1 VLTAAAQENTRI
13 VLGLTVS
20 DDNGLLLRSGESL
33 SDTIE
38 AIADWDPLAV
48 VINCSKPE
56 AVSQALP
63 VLANAGCPFG
73 AYANGFTAIDAL
85 EPGGVVDV
93 LEARNDL
100 NPDQYALFVAQWLE
114 MGATIIG
121 GCCEVGPAHIAAMHR
136 LVSDRGLNSA
146 GWQALISR

>member
-1 VLTAAAQENTRI
+1 M
-13 VLGLTVS
+13 
-20 DDNGLLLRSGESL
+20 
-33 SDTIE
+33 
-38 AIADWDPLAV
+38 
-48 VINCSKPE
+48 VIHCSKPE

-63 VLANAGCPFG
+63 VLAQAGCPFG

-100 NPDQYALFVAQWLE
+100 NPDQYALFAAQWLD

-121 GCCEVGPAHIAAMHR
+121 GCCEVGPAHISALHR
-136 LVSDRGLNSA
+136 LINEHY
-146 GWQALISR
+146 